1 MKKFLMMLLPMAAM
15 MVTGCRFDDSDIWD
29 ELNDHETRILNLE
42 NAINNDLASLSAIV
56 AALNQKVYV
65 ESVATVDGGFTVTFT
80 NGRTYNIINGE
91 AGHTPVVSIKKDEDG
106 IYYWTVDGE
115 WLLGQDNEKVRADAI
130 APKVKLE
137 DGKWYISTDNGT
149 TWEEAGPAATDP
161 IFKSAVQEDGYLVL
175 TLQNDEVIYLP
186 MAELMKKLQL
196 IFDES
201 QIKNIAAG
209 ETASVEYQV
218 IVPEGESF
226 EFDTFETNGY
236 FVTITPADD
245 LVSGLISVTAPDPA
259 VQGKVLFILTGSKGS
274 TFVKTVTINASPA
287 IYVPT
292 TYDVDY
298 QAGEFTIAV
307 SANVPYTSEIEAG
320 VTWLHKGTTENTF
333 TVDANN
339 DEFSNRTAN
348 ITFSAAG
355 VNPVVVALTQS
366 AKYAIVLDSQTA
378 TVGANDT
385 GFEIAIRTN
394 TVVTAT
400 SDVTWMA
407 PVEATKAAH
416 PQKVF
421 EFTLEA
427 NEGEEREGHITFSAG
442 DIQQVVTVTQQSASA
457 SDYDFTTIAG
467 LNAMATATNTE
478 YSGYL
483 TSAVVSFVP
492 AANQAVIKD
501 ATGSII
507 LFKSNHGLKQGQT
520 FTGECTVK
528 LVLYN
533 SLYSELTDISATFT
547 GDETAV
553 DPEDVTLAQ
562 LIESYSAWQNAY
574 VKVSNVTITAV
585 SGKNLTVT
593 DGTNSYVVY
602 TNFTNSNTVG
612 QTINAK
618 GTVTK
623 YQTTEEIKVWKAA
636 DIEEAGAA
644 DLPTITASDITGVA
658 AEGVTDAQL
667 QISISN
673 GDGWTPSVTPDGT
686 VVSTAS
692 IQGSVITYS
701 VNGNQGAAR
710 EGKITVTLSQTGNTS
725 TVSKDIK
732 VTQQGASSGDVT
744 VLWSET
750 WTGGEVG
757 ETPDVYGQEGTSV
770 YGNGSVTYSVT
781 SGDTATKLY
790 NDNQMDGATTQL
802 NLLLGKS
809 GKTWTIS
816 GIPTA
821 GATSATLKFYVN
833 NGNTGKAAGFTVTTS
848 TEGVTVAN
856 KTQVNDDAKPFLF
869 TYDITI
875 GSTVQTFDLT
885 FTNGVSSN
893 IRLDDISVEVSN

>member
-1 MKKFLMMLLPMAAM
+1 MKKFLLMLLPMAALL
-15 MVTGCRFDDSDIWD
+15 VSGCRFDDSDIWD
-29 ELNDHETRILNLE
+29 ELNDHETRILAIE
-42 NAINNDLASLSAIV
+42 NVINNDLASISAIV

-65 ESVATVDGGFTVTFT
+65 ENVSTVDGGFTITFT
-80 NGRTYNIINGE
+80 NGKSYTVTNGE
-91 AGHTPVVSIKKDEDG
+91 AGHTPLISVKQDEDG
-106 IYYWTVDGE
+106 AYYWTVDGE
-115 WLLGQDNEKVRADAI
+115 WLLDSGNEKVRADAI

-137 DGKWYISTDNGT
+137 NDKWYISTDNGV
-149 TWEEAGPAATDP
+149 TWVEAGPAATDP
-161 IFKSAVQEDGYLVL
+161 IFKSVSQENGYLIL
-175 TLQNDEVIYLP
+175 TLQNDETITLP

-201 QIKNIAAG
+201 LIKSISAG
-209 ETASVEYQV
+209 ATATAPYEV
-218 IVPEGESF
+218 IVPEGETF
-226 EFDTFETNGY
+226 DFDTFENNGY
-236 FVTITPADD
+236 TVNIIPANDEG
-245 LVSGLISVTAPDPA
+245 LSGEISVTAPDPA
-259 VQGKVLFILTGSKGS
+259 IQGKVLFILTGSEGS

-298 QAGEFTIAV
+298 QAGSFQIAV

-320 VTWLHKGTTENTF
+320 VTWLHKGSAENVF
-333 TVDANN
+333 TVDANE
-339 DEFSNRTAN
+339 DEFNNRTAN

-378 TVGANDT
+378 TVGANDA

-427 NEGEEREGHITFSAG
+427 NTGDAREGHITFSAG
-442 DIQQVVTVTQQSASA
+442 DVQQTVTVTQQSATGG
-457 SDYDFTTIAG
+457 DYDFTSIAG
-467 LNAMATATNTE
+467 LNQMATATNTE

-483 TSAVVSFVP
+483 TGAVVSFVP

-501 ATGSII
+501 ASGSI
-507 LFKSNHGLKQGQT
+507 LLYKSNHGLKQGQT
-520 FTGECTVK
+520 FTGECNVK

-533 SLYSELTDISATFT
+533 SLYSELTDIDAAFT

-562 LIESYSAWQNAY
+562 LIDNYAGWQNAY

-585 SGKNLTVT
+585 NGKNLSVT
-593 DGTNSYVVY
+593 DGTNSYIVY
-602 TNFTNSNTVG
+602 TNYTNTNTVG

-623 YQTTEEIKVWKAA
+623 YGTTEELKVWKAA
-636 DIEEAGAA
+636 DIEEAGSS

-658 AEGVTDAQL
+658 AEGVTGATTNVT
-667 QISISN
+667 ITN
-673 GDGWTPSVTPDGT
+673 GEGWTPSVSCDGN
-686 VVSTAS
+686 VVYEAS
-692 IQGSVITYS
+692 ILNSVITYS
-701 VNGNQGAAR
+701 VNGNQGGAR
-710 EGKITVTLSQTGNTS
+710 DGKITVTLSKTGSND
-725 TVSKDIK
+725 VVKEIK
-732 VTQQGASSGDVT
+732 VSQLGASSGDVT

-750 WTGGEVG
+750 WTGGAANDTP
-757 ETPDVYGQEGTSV
+757 ETYAQTGTSV
-770 YGNGSVTYSVT
+770 YGSGSVTYSVT

-790 NDNQMDGATTQL
+790 NDNQMDGATSQL

-816 GIPTA
+816 GIPTG

-833 NGNTGKAAGFTVTTS
+833 NGNTASAAGFTVTTS
-848 TEGVTVAN
+848 TEGVTLGD
-856 KTQVNDDAKPFLF
+856 KTKGTEDTKPFSF

-875 GSTVQTFDLT
+875 DQNVSTFDLT

-893 IRLDDISVEVSN
+893 VRLDDLCVYAEL